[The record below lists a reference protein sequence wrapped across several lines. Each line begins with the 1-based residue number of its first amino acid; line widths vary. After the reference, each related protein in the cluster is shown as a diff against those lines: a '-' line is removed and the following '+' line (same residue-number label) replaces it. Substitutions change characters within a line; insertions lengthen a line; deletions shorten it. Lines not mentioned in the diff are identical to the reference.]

1 MEKYAIVILSSDE
14 CGEDSSW
21 CADIIEQ
28 LFDTKE
34 QAKEKVKEEVLKE
47 LQYRNENTDIDV
59 IYYSDAKTL
68 DVNVE
73 DFDDEVEI
81 WREED
86 NGRGIYLP
94 RYMATRYSIK
104 KVVM

>member
-1 MEKYAIVILSSDE
+1 MKKYAIVIASSDE

-28 LFDTKE
+28 LYDTELK
-34 QAKEKVKEEVLKE
+34 AKERVREEVLKE
-47 LQYRNENTDIDV
+47 LQYRNENTDESV

-68 DVNVE
+68 DVNIE

-86 NGRGIYLP
+86 NGRGIYIP
-94 RYMATRYSIK
+94 QYMATRYSIK
-104 KVVM
+104 KVEV